1 MASFSIVIVP
11 TKKLSNGRHRIRV
24 AVAHHS
30 QTRYISTQFTLDS
43 ASQLRN
49 GRVVR
54 HENATN
60 INNCLRKLI
69 NEYEE
74 IVTSIS
80 YLPAISC
87 TELIRIITYEQ
98 KKKGITFQTVAK
110 EYMDF
115 MKGEEREKS
124 YKLYKIAA
132 ERFIKYMKGDFP
144 LIQLGPLHI
153 QEFAEVLHKENLTN
167 TTIRIY
173 LTLIKVILNYAGKMN
188 YVTYSIHPF
197 ILFKMPVSNVRE
209 LDLSIDELK
218 RIRDVDLYKPSLCIV
233 RDIFM
238 LTYYLGGINLR
249 DLLAYNF
256 KDKEYM
262 RYVRHKTRN
271 SKKGENEIVFTI
283 QPEAKVIIDR
293 YLTKDGKL
301 KFGKYSSY
309 KQIYSFIFRHID
321 KVTKFSGI
329 NKKVTYY
336 SARKTFAQHGYN
348 LGIQI
353 EKIEYCIGH
362 SMKNNRPI
370 FNYIKIM
377 QEHADKV
384 FREILDQLL

>member
-1 MASFSIVIVP
+1 MANFSIVIVP
-11 TKKLSNGRHRIRV
+11 TKKLSNGRHRIRI

-30 QTRYISTQFTLDS
+30 QTRYIPTQFTLDS
-43 ASQLRN
+43 VSQLKN

-54 HENATN
+54 HENAAN
-60 INNCLRKLI
+60 INACLRKLI

-87 TELIRIITYEQ
+87 TELIHIITNVQ
-98 KKKGITFQTVAK
+98 KKKGLTFQTIAK

-124 YKLYKIAA
+124 YKLYKIAS
-132 ERFIKYMKGDFP
+132 ERLVKYMKGDFP
-144 LIQLGPLHI
+144 LIQLTPHHI
-153 QEFAEVLHKENLTN
+153 QEFAKVLHEENLAD

-173 LTLIKVILNYAGKMN
+173 MTLIKVILNYAAKMN
-188 YVTYSIHPF
+188 YVTYPIHPF
-197 ILFKMPVSNVRE
+197 ILFKMPASNVRE

-218 RIRDVDLYKPSLCIV
+218 RIRDVRLFKPSHSIV

-256 KDKEYM
+256 KDKVFM

-271 SKKGENEIVFTI
+271 SKKGENEIVFTL
-283 QPEAKVIIDR
+283 QPEAKAIIDK
-293 YLTKDGKL
+293 YLTRDGYL

-309 KQIYSFIFRHID
+309 RQIYSLIFRHID
-321 KVTKFSGI
+321 KITLLSGI
-329 NKKVTYY
+329 KKKVTYY